1 MCFVC
6 LCILLTVNTSMSIHT
21 YCPSLFRQ
29 LFGGVNHGVGH
40 FGKRDLLSGSM
51 SMSMSMSMMPE
62 WGDSSS
68 TAYVTPPPVPSTTT
82 TTTEPGVILVDY
94 PTLPTADEAE
104 DTPSGEEGS
113 AAVESSG
120 AASATT
126 SETLAETKTGRE
138 NAMFGVLSLALV
150 GLVGAVLARRK
161 LLKQRHAGV
170 AAAGQSDTSSSL
182 SPSSDAS
189 MMDNDQENG
198 RMMS

>member
-1 MCFVC
+1 
-6 LCILLTVNTSMSIHT
+6 
-21 YCPSLFRQ
+21 
-29 LFGGVNHGVGH
+29 
-40 FGKRDLLSGSM
+40 M
-51 SMSMSMSMMPE
+51 SMSMSMSMVPE

-68 TAYVTPPPVPSTTT
+68 TAYVMPPPVPSTTT
-82 TTTEPGVILVDY
+82 TTTTTTTVVDY

-126 SETLAETKTGRE
+126 AETLTETKSGRE
-138 NAMFGVLSLALV
+138 KAMFGVLSLALV
-150 GLVGAVLARRK
+150 GLVGAALARRK
-161 LLKQRHAGV
+161 LKQRYAGV
-170 AAAGQSDTSSSL
+170 AAGHSDASLSL